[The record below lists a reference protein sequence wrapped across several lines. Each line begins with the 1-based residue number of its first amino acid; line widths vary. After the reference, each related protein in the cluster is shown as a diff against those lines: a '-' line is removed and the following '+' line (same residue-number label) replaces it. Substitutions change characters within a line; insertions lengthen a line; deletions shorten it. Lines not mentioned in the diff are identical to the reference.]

1 MDVPYQISVGI
12 QELRAQNPRQGLV
25 TGSSMHSGRSP
36 LKTRYCKVKYRVN
49 YPKPAAESEDEKEFL
64 ERRSREDF
72 TRDEVID
79 TIKDFAEIALLK
91 VDHASPGVIKE
102 KQKALESTIA
112 FAKMHR

>member
-1 MDVPYQISVGI
+1 
-12 QELRAQNPRQGLV
+12 
-25 TGSSMHSGRSP
+25 MHSGICP
-36 LKTRYCKVKYRVN
+36 PETRCCKVKSRVN

-102 KQKALESTIA
+102 KQKALERKIA
-112 FAKMHR
+112 FAKMLR